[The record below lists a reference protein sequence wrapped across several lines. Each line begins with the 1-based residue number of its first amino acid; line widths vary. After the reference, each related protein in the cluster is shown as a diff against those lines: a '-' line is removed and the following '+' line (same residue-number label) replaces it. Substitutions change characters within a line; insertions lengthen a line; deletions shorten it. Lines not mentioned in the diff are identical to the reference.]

1 MALEILFK
9 PGGDRVETTIPDL
22 APDSIPD
29 EDAIV
34 LRRVVINIMRGPLGL
49 TNAQVRAAF
58 AAAKRQTD

>member
-1 MALEILFK
+1 M
-9 PGGDRVETTIPDL
+9 PRTRVEGTEVIILDSTPDNPDL
-22 APDSIPD
+22 IPD
-29 EDAIV
+29 EDVLV